1 MAVTEARVSDIE
13 ATFGFVDLA
22 GFTALT
28 EAHGDDEAVGLLDR
42 FEAITTEALG
52 TGGQLVKTIGDA
64 VMVRFPDPSAAI
76 GAVSRLFSAAAA
88 EPGLPV
94 LRAGLHHGTAI
105 ERVGDYLGASVN
117 LAARVAGQAHGG
129 QVLATIEVAEE
140 ARRSGVTVVDL
151 GAFELRNIAQPVELF
166 ELEVCPA
173 AAGTAIDPVC
183 RMQVARADA
192 AGRLRHRDR
201 DYWFCSLRCVAAFA
215 ADPDRHV
222 TQPG

>member
-1 MAVTEARVSDIE
+1 VSGIE

-28 EAHGDDEAVGLLDR
+28 EAHGDSEAVALLDR

-52 TGGQLVKTIGDA
+52 TGDRLVKTIGDA
-64 VMVRFPDPSAAI
+64 VMVAFPDPAAAI
-76 GAVSRLFSAAAA
+76 MALGKLFAVAMA

-94 LRAGLHHGTAI
+94 LRAGLHHGSAI
-105 ERVGDYLGASVN
+105 ERGGDYLGASVN
-117 LAARVAGQAHGG
+117 LAARVTGQAHGG
-129 QVLATIEVAEE
+129 QVLATLEVADV

-151 GAFELRNIAQPVELF
+151 GTFELRNIAQPVELF

-192 AGRLRHRDR
+192 AGRLRHRNR

-215 ADPDRHV
+215 ADPDRHASL
-222 TQPG
+222 PS

>member
-1 MAVTEARVSDIE
+1 MSEIV

-28 EAHGDDEAVGLLDR
+28 EAHGDDEAVALIDR
-42 FEAITTEALG
+42 FEAITADALG
-52 TGGQLVKTIGDA
+52 AGDHLVKTIGDA
-64 VMVRFPDPSAAI
+64 VMVAFPDPAAAI
-76 GAVSRLFSAAAA
+76 VAIGRLFAAAMA

-94 LRAGLHHGTAI
+94 LRAGLHHGSAI
-105 ERVGDYLGASVN
+105 ERGGDYLGASVN

-129 QVLATIEVAEE
+129 QVLATIDVAEV
-140 ARRSGVTVVDL
+140 ARRSSVTVVDL

-166 ELEVCPA
+166 ELEVCPV
-173 AAGTAIDPVC
+173 AAGTAVDPVC

-192 AGRLRHRDR
+192 AGQLRHDDR

-215 ADPDRHV
+215 ADPDRHGSPP
-222 TQPG
+222 T